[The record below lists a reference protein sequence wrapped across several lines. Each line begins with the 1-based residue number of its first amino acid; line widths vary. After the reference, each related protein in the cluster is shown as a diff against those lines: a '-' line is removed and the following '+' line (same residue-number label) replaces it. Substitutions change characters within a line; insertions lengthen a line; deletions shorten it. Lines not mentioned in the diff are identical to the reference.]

1 MKKISVIY
9 TIYGNF
15 DVKRLHLAL
24 SSALEQD
31 YPEKEIIVV
40 ENNPKKTFKNFS
52 KNIRH
57 IFLKG
62 PKKGFSKIRNI
73 GIKKAKNTDKEI
85 FRSYLY
91 DRGEEVLTLAE
102 NQFPFETMMIVKK
115 LTELIK
121 NGEINN
127 KISGGELLTLFRT
140 VGLNIRI
147 DTKIKIED
155 HGKYVSFGEK
165 LKRYKEDYEKD

>member
-1 MKKISVIY
+1 MKEDPDI
-9 TIYGNF
+9 
-15 DVKRLHLAL
+15 
-24 SSALEQD
+24 
-31 YPEKEIIVV
+31 EIIKA
-40 ENNPKKTFKNFS
+40 KKMKEMMMNVAKQEKIKKELELKN
-52 KNIRH
+52 
-57 IFLKG
+57 
-62 PKKGFSKIRNI
+62 KKSKI
-73 GIKKAKNTDKEI
+73 TDKEI

-165 LKRYKEDYEKD
+165 LKQYKEDYEKD

>member
-1 MKKISVIY
+1 MKEDPDI
-9 TIYGNF
+9 
-15 DVKRLHLAL
+15 
-24 SSALEQD
+24 
-31 YPEKEIIVV
+31 EIIKAKKMKEMMMNVAKQ
-40 ENNPKKTFKNFS
+40 EKIKKELELKNKKT
-52 KNIRH
+52 
-57 IFLKG
+57 
-62 PKKGFSKIRNI
+62 KI
-73 GIKKAKNTDKEI
+73 TDKEI

-165 LKRYKEDYEKD
+165 LKQYKEDYEKD

>member
-1 MKKISVIY
+1 MKEDPDIEILKAKKMKEMMMNVAKQEKI
-9 TIYGNF
+9 
-15 DVKRLHLAL
+15 KKE
-24 SSALEQD
+24 LEL
-31 YPEKEIIVV
+31 
-40 ENNPKKTFKNFS
+40 KN
-52 KNIRH
+52 
-57 IFLKG
+57 
-62 PKKGFSKIRNI
+62 
-73 GIKKAKNTDKEI
+73 KKAKITDKEI

-165 LKRYKEDYEKD
+165 LKQYKEDYEKD